1 MEPISGEAFVA
12 GIILVGIGV
21 MLRIIKLQ
29 AALML
34 TGIIVV
40 VFALLPSTGTYAKH
54 IPTWLF
60 VIVAIVL
67 GINLLRFIL
76 GILFGRSAADG
87 FTGKLLYGIFTPIFR
102 IIGGLLRAI
111 FRIR

>member
-1 MEPISGEAFVA
+1 MEAFVA
-12 GIILVGIGV
+12 AIILVGIAVMFRAIKFSAAVLLIVIVGV
-21 MLRIIKLQ
+21 
-29 AALML
+29 AFALMPHA
-34 TGIIVV
+34 GKY
-40 VFALLPSTGTYAKH
+40 SQY

-60 VIVAIVL
+60 VIVAIIL

-102 IIGGLLRAI
+102 IIGGLLRTI